1 MKRCPIVV
9 DGILYASGTWGIVY
23 ALDARNGSLLWTF
36 DPHSDGQP
44 ARYSGAADVANRGV
58 AVFEG
63 RVFVIALD
71 CRIYALNARTGAI
84 LWQAATNE
92 GPRYACTGRPTIAGG
107 LVVVGNGGG
116 DFGAGGVRG
125 YVSAYA
131 IDIGQ
136 LKWRFYTVPSLT
148 ESNPSPEM
156 KAAASSWD
164 PRRNPALGGG
174 GTVWDGMGYDPH
186 LNLLYFG
193 TGNAAPYLAERT
205 LNGRPIDRLYAA
217 SIIALHA
224 DSGRLAWYYQTTPG
238 DIWDFDAAAPFVLA
252 DLQIASKTRS
262 TLLQANKNGYFYV
275 LDRIT
280 GEPISA
286 KAFTYM
292 NWSSGMDP
300 HFRPIVRPN
309 ASWGTRPRMIY
320 PGIEGAHAWAPM
332 SYDPQLGLVYI
343 PVMDAPY
350 ILINVAQNPGST
362 VKFVDSATHA
372 AAVLPDK
379 DFRPEDV
386 TPLYGELPRFPTAH
400 PKTGG
405 PLVRSALLAWDPVHQ
420 RPVWQQQTSRDY
432 LVLDGGVLSTAGNLV
447 FAGRE
452 DGYFMAYAADTGRV
466 LKALDTGV
474 ATMAA
479 PMTYEVGGTQYI
491 AVMQGHGGGYM
502 ASFEGTAALR
512 YVNEG
517 RILALKVGGAPDVP
531 KPKLREV
538 EPRQEPPPRR
548 GTAQDIAA
556 GRTLFYEWCTPC
568 HTLGVTS
575 VTPDLTRLGRG
586 IGDPQVFKA
595 IVLKGALAP
604 LGMARFSDDLSE
616 QDADAL
622 HAFLVDEA
630 WREYAA
636 EHRPAHASARSS
648 DSH

>member
-1 MKRCPIVV
+1 MTRLSGGDGYLRRALDHSPYGSPPHGAAPRRWCEPRLCRKSAGPSTPNGKRPYGGVTADRLEGRAREPDQWMTEGGDWQGSYYSPLTAIHAGNVRDLGLAWEFKTGTFRGLEATSPIVV

-286 KAFTYM
+286 KAFTSM
-292 NWSSGMDP
+292 NSSSASTALPPHRAPQCELGARRESTTRGSKAPMPGRRCRTIHSSGSST
-300 HFRPIVRPN
+300 FR
-309 ASWGTRPRMIY
+309 
-320 PGIEGAHAWAPM
+320 
-332 SYDPQLGLVYI
+332 
-343 PVMDAPY
+343 
-350 ILINVAQNPGST
+350 
-362 VKFVDSATHA
+362 
-372 AAVLPDK
+372 
-379 DFRPEDV
+379 
-386 TPLYGELPRFPTAH
+386 
-400 PKTGG
+400 
-405 PLVRSALLAWDPVHQ
+405 
-420 RPVWQQQTSRDY
+420 
-432 LVLDGGVLSTAGNLV
+432 
-447 FAGRE
+447 
-452 DGYFMAYAADTGRV
+452 
-466 LKALDTGV
+466 
-474 ATMAA
+474 
-479 PMTYEVGGTQYI
+479 
-491 AVMQGHGGGYM
+491 
-502 ASFEGTAALR
+502 
-512 YVNEG
+512 
-517 RILALKVGGAPDVP
+517 
-531 KPKLREV
+531 
-538 EPRQEPPPRR
+538 
-548 GTAQDIAA
+548 
-556 GRTLFYEWCTPC
+556 
-568 HTLGVTS
+568 
-575 VTPDLTRLGRG
+575 
-586 IGDPQVFKA
+586 
-595 IVLKGALAP
+595 
-604 LGMARFSDDLSE
+604 
-616 QDADAL
+616 
-622 HAFLVDEA
+622 
-630 WREYAA
+630 
-636 EHRPAHASARSS
+636 
-648 DSH
+648 